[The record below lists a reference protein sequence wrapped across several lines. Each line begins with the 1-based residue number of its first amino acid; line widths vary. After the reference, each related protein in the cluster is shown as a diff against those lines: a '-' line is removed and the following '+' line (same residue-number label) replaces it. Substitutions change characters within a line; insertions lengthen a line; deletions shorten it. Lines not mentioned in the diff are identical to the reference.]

1 MRSKLILALLCLIP
15 VALCAQEWQQASTP
29 AFTLLT
35 DAKETQ
41 ARELA
46 LSVEQLQG
54 LFGQILHKSDLHVA
68 VPLRIIIARPESYA
82 HDRTLAELVRSM
94 PAGGWQR
101 DGDVIVVDSTSS
113 NAYSGLAAL
122 FADRLL
128 EYNYPRTQ
136 PWFDLGIE
144 ELFAAVKL
152 TPKNLQLAGPHPSL
166 PAQSH
171 WIPVRQLFS
180 AAPRAQHTYHM
191 TISELRAAVDGLDP
205 QDFAAE
211 SWTVMRW
218 LLANQRLSEAG
229 TYFGL
234 VMTQGQS
241 VDEAIHN
248 AFGMSGAELDAELQR
263 FAQQPPKPVAMPL
276 PSNALP
282 ESVPTK
288 KVTLPNARAVLAESA
303 TNLLEDPAPAVAEL
317 DTLMKQ
323 DQDNAALHRALAVT
337 YMRQHRM
344 DLMIENVRQA
354 LALEDTDPRMH
365 YFYAVFLNNGSR
377 DLVRVQSAVA
387 RLSGELNIA
396 LRMDPTYA
404 EAHNLYGLAML
415 TAEKYSQAINE
426 LGQAR
431 REAPRN
437 ERYMLNMAQALAASG
452 DERNARNMLALL
464 SRSSQPEIARD
475 ARQQLDGM
483 AQQQKKEKSWADRYS
498 NVQDT
503 TDPKWRAHD
512 GLGVLPDVD
521 EKLTKEEAK
530 PDTRKVENLKGKIV
544 SIECSAEGTAVLHV
558 SANGHP
564 WIFKSPNY
572 ANTVLIGPDR
582 FDCGWHNVNASIN
595 YKSSGKQ
602 EGDLV
607 TLEID

>member
-1 MRSKLILALLCLIP
+1 
-15 VALCAQEWQQASTP
+15 
-29 AFTLLT
+29 
-35 DAKETQ
+35 
-41 ARELA
+41 
-46 LSVEQLQG
+46 
-54 LFGQILHKSDLHVA
+54 
-68 VPLRIIIARPESYA
+68 
-82 HDRTLAELVRSM
+82 
-94 PAGGWQR
+94 
-101 DGDVIVVDSTSS
+101 
-113 NAYSGLAAL
+113 
-122 FADRLL
+122 
-128 EYNYPRTQ
+128 
-136 PWFDLGIE
+136 
-144 ELFAAVKL
+144 
-152 TPKNLQLAGPHPSL
+152 
-166 PAQSH
+166 
-171 WIPVRQLFS
+171 
-180 AAPRAQHTYHM
+180 
-191 TISELRAAVDGLDP
+191 
-205 QDFAAE
+205 
-211 SWTVMRW
+211 
-218 LLANQRLSEAG
+218 
-229 TYFGL
+229 
-234 VMTQGQS
+234 
-241 VDEAIHN
+241 
-248 AFGMSGAELDAELQR
+248 
-263 FAQQPPKPVAMPL
+263 
-276 PSNALP
+276 
-282 ESVPTK
+282 
-288 KVTLPNARAVLAESA
+288 
-303 TNLLEDPAPAVAEL
+303 
-317 DTLMKQ
+317 TLMKQ

-365 YFYAVFLNNGSR
+365 YFYAVFLNDGSR